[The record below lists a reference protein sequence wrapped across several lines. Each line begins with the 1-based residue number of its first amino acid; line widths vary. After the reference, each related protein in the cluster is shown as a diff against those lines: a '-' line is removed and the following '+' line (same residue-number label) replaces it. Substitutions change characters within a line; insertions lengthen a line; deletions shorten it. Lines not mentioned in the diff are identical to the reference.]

1 MAARCW
7 IPTKSWLVND
17 PHTPTVPQR
26 FGLCWSHPKQ
36 LEAEREQVCRI
47 LKQIKDGGP
56 ETLAEKRN
64 PLVNQ
69 VRKIEKFLAP
79 EASRISAHG
88 KFVSVVICTSGEPTD
103 EDGKKGKE
111 VRKELRKSLLSLS
124 KLPVKIVFRLCTD
137 DEEVRL

>member
-1 MAARCW
+1 M
-7 IPTKSWLVND
+7 
-17 PHTPTVPQR
+17 
-26 FGLCWSHPKQ
+26 
-36 LEAEREQVCRI
+36 
-47 LKQIKDGGP
+47 
-56 ETLAEKRN
+56 AEKRN

-79 EASRISAHG
+79 EASRISARG